1 MAMQSTTDLLQ
12 TSPLVERLIR
22 RSIQPVGLIGGGQ
35 GTGATP
41 RLPPAVLR
49 RASMVERLNA
59 RSINTSVEPMGS
71 EMLVHKSPHPRGDL
85 EPKPAAEVTS
95 LSPRSSVF
103 EGPFRIRRQ
112 TYSHAQWLQRHNQN
126 DAIGQ
131 MPIPVSG
138 NEAGFSKP
146 AAEQIADEE
155 EHQIR
160 RQRIPVGEI
169 QKQQMPADGNSDI
182 GSIRG
187 TTSLAPRAE
196 METGEDTHLVRRSVQ
211 VNPLATH
218 EQSFPQIRPKPVQ
231 RQAIASEPARIQ
243 AKGISSAKE
252 IQSLSLSPN
261 NNINPSIVWR
271 NASILSDLNP
281 RSTTVSPA
289 GANKNY
295 LQAQPI
301 SPFQSASLERSSTR
315 SMPSNPRAQSS
326 AVLLN
331 QTLNLREVAEEVSHI
346 LGRQWTLERE
356 RRGMDS

>member
-22 RSIQPVGLIGGGQ
+22 RSIQPVGLIDSRQ
-35 GTGATP
+35 GTRPTL
-41 RLPPAVLR
+41 RLPPAAVQ

-71 EMLVHKSPHPRGDL
+71 EMLVHKSPHPLGDH
-85 EPKPAAEVTS
+85 EPKHAAEMTS
-95 LSPRSSVF
+95 LSPHSSVS

-126 DAIGQ
+126 DAIAQ

-169 QKQQMPADGNSDI
+169 QKQQMPAEGNSAI

-187 TTSLAPRAE
+187 TTSSLAPRAE
-196 METGEDTHLVRRSVQ
+196 MEIGEDTHLVRRSVQ

-218 EQSFPQIRPKPVQ
+218 EQSFLRIRPKAVQ
-231 RQAIASEPARIQ
+231 RQEIATEPARIQ

-252 IQSLSLSPN
+252 IHSLSSN
-261 NNINPSIVWR
+261 NKNLSIVWR
-271 NASILSDLNP
+271 KASILSNFNP
-281 RSTTVSPA
+281 RSTAVSPT

-315 SMPSNPRAQSS
+315 SMPSSPRAQSS

-331 QTLNLREVAEEVSHI
+331 QTLNLREVAEEVSLI
-346 LGRQWTLERE
+346 LGRQWTVERE
-356 RRGMDS
+356 RRGMD

>member
-22 RSIQPVGLIGGGQ
+22 RSIQPVGLIGGRQ
-35 GTGATP
+35 GTAATP
-41 RLPPAVLR
+41 RLPSAVLQ

-59 RSINTSVEPMGS
+59 RSINTSVEPMES
-71 EMLVHKSPHPRGDL
+71 EMLVHKTAHPRGDL

-95 LSPRSSVF
+95 LSPRSSVS

-126 DAIGQ
+126 DAIAQ

-138 NEAGFSKP
+138 SEAGFSKL

-155 EHQIR
+155 EQQIR

-169 QKQQMPADGNSDI
+169 QKQQMPADSNSDI
-182 GSIRG
+182 GSVRG
-187 TTSLAPRAE
+187 TTSSLAQRAE

-211 VNPLATH
+211 VNPLATL
-218 EQSFPQIRPKPVQ
+218 EQSFPRIRPKPVQ

-243 AKGISSAKE
+243 AKSVSSAKG
-252 IQSLSLSPN
+252 IQSLSSTN
-261 NNINPSIVWR
+261 KNPSIVWR

-326 AVLLN
+326 AVLFN
-331 QTLNLREVAEEVSHI
+331 QTLNLREVAEEVSLI
-346 LGRQWTLERE
+346 LGRQWTVERE
-356 RRGMDS
+356 RRGMD